1 MAPFSAN
8 LSFLSI
14 ILVLGNAMPDP
25 YRLQRFVDAQA
36 SCFAQVR
43 SELAAGKK
51 RTHWMWFI
59 FPQLEGLGSSPMAQR
74 FAISGIE
81 EAQAYLA
88 HPVLGDRLR
97 DCTALVNAV
106 SGRSVE
112 DIFGYPDD
120 LKFHSSVTLFASA
133 DPENKAF
140 AEALTKYFNGAP
152 DKATIDRL

>member
-1 MAPFSAN
+1 
-8 LSFLSI
+8 
-14 ILVLGNAMPDP
+14 MPDP
-25 YRLQRFVDAQA
+25 YHLQRFVDAQA

-81 EAQAYLA
+81 EAKAYLA

-133 DPENKAF
+133 SHPENKVF
-140 AEALTKYFNGAP
+140 NEALSKYFNGVP
-152 DKATIDRL
+152 DQATTDRLQFSSPITSPGCPKPPVS

>member
-1 MAPFSAN
+1 
-8 LSFLSI
+8 
-14 ILVLGNAMPDP
+14 MPDP

-59 FPQLEGLGSSPMAQR
+59 FPQLKGLGSSPMAQR

-81 EAQAYLA
+81 EAKAYLA

-120 LKFHSSVTLFASA
+120 LKFHSSVTLFAQASH
-133 DPENKAF
+133 PENNVF
-140 AEALTKYFNGAP
+140 SEALKKYFNGLP
-152 DKATIDRL
+152 DKNTTNRLPSV